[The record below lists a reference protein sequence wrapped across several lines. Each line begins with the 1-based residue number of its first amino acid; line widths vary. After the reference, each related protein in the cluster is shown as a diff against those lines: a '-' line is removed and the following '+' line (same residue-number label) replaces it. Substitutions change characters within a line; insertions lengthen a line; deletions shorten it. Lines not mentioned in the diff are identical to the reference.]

1 VKLFNS
7 NLDVIDEAFEYL
19 INQSSKGE
27 KGQYFTPRYVID
39 LCVKMLNPQEDEYMI
54 DTAAGSSGFPVHTI
68 FHVWRQILEDE
79 GLQASHLF
87 SLEDKPPR
95 CKEYVEDK
103 VFAIDFDE
111 KAVQVARTLNLIA
124 GDGQTNV
131 LHLNTLD
138 YELWDEVTE
147 QDDWD
152 DIYHE
157 GFRRLKKLRPK
168 GSKDYRE
175 FQFDVLMAN
184 PPFAGDIKEPRMI
197 ARYDLA
203 KKPDG
208 KWQTKVGRDILFIER
223 NLDFLKPGGRMA
235 IVLPQGRFNNSSDK
249 NIRNF
254 IAERCRIL
262 AVVGLHGNTFKP
274 HTGTK
279 TSVLF
284 VQKWNDD
291 PKAGALCPRKDDYN
305 IFFATMRK
313 SGKDNSGD
321 KIWRKIT
328 SSTSSSAE
336 DELSELIPPSPVQR
350 VVGVESDFLQDE
362 HGHLVVD
369 HDLYNHEGLTED
381 GIAEAFIEFAKK
393 EKLSFFKPS
402 PSVTPFDA
410 VKYQRLMDGLEA
422 ISLKFSELENLMT
435 IGAEFYQK
443 QYVDAVHTIRNS
455 DMDLDI
461 LSKCSLLITDG
472 DHSAT
477 QYQDEGIYY
486 ILSESVK
493 EGYIDEKIYRFISLE
508 LHQSL
513 KRSEL
518 KPRDIVITKTGVYF
532 GRSAVIPDNFPIANT
547 SAHVG
552 KIEVDESKINSYYLS
567 TFFNSNYGYL
577 QLRRRGIKAT
587 RPEIKL
593 VEFDDILIAKPKREF
608 QDKIE
613 QIIREVGKVKDSA
626 KEIYQQAEDL
636 LLAELGLQDWQPTE
650 ETVAV
655 KSFAESFLSSGRF
668 DAEYYQPKF
677 DQLIERLEEK
687 VELTPL
693 GDLLTLNQKGRQ
705 PDYIEEDDDPSG
717 YLPVINS
724 KYVRAGEVVLSDNRY
739 APIPEGNNPFIQ
751 EGDVLF
757 NGTGVGTVGRC
768 APYFYKQE
776 ALPDTEVTV
785 LRSDTLDPVYLSIYL
800 NSIAGQLQVQKH
812 LQGTSG
818 IIRVYPNDIAQFQ
831 IWEAPDSIQQKIRS
845 KVEASH
851 QKREQSKQLL
861 EIAKTGVERAIETNE
876 ATATTWIN
884 QELETLGIS
893 PLLKGGRGDL
903 HD

>member
-1 VKLFNS
+1 
-7 NLDVIDEAFEYL
+7 LDVIDEAFEYL
-19 INQSSKGE
+19 INQSSKGD

-39 LCVKMLNPQEDEYMI
+39 MCVKMLNPQEDEYMI

-68 FHVWRQILEDE
+68 FHVWRQILDDE
-79 GLQASHLF
+79 GLEASHLF

-111 KAVQVARTLNLIA
+111 KAVRVARTLNLIA

-147 QDDWD
+147 QEDWD

-168 GSKDYRE
+168 GNKDYRE

-203 KKPDG
+203 KKPNG

-249 NIRNF
+249 NIRDY

-279 TSVLF
+279 TSVLL

-291 PKAGALCPRKDDYN
+291 RKAGPLCPRQDDYN

-313 SGKDNSGD
+313 EGKNNSGE
-321 KIWRKIT
+321 KNWRKIKPSP
-328 SSTSSSAE
+328 SSPP
-336 DELSELIPPSPVQR
+336 DDDLSDLMPPSPVQR
-350 VVGVESDFLQDE
+350 VVGGEGDFLQDI

-393 EKLSFFKPS
+393 EKFSFFEPS
-402 PSVTPFDA
+402 PSVAPFDA
-410 VKYQRLMDGLEA
+410 ARYQRLMDGLEA
-422 ISLKFSELENLMT
+422 AVVNFSEIDL
-435 IGAEFYQK
+435 GDRFDAEYFWKDSLRIQAVLKQRETEPFRRLGDFVASAFYPAATQL
-443 QYVDAVHTIRNS
+443 YEFGDTPFIRCVDCINYP
-455 DMDLDI
+455 
-461 LSKCSLLITDG
+461 LIT
-472 DHSAT
+472 
-477 QYQDEGIYY
+477 QDQDD
-486 ILSESVK
+486 LF
-493 EGYIDEKIYRFISLE
+493 EKIPLSFVEESKGVNVLE
-508 LHQSL
+508 KGDL
-513 KRSEL
+513 
-518 KPRDIVITKTGVYF
+518 VITKVGSPCFTSIVEDYGLVALSRTVLGVK
-532 GRSAVIPDNFPIANT
+532 
-547 SAHVG
+547 
-552 KIEVDESKINSYYLS
+552 KIINIDPYYLLVFLRS
-567 TFFNSNYGYL
+567 RFGFQ
-577 QLRRRGIKAT
+577 QLLRQRELTIQYQLTLDRVKKVSIYKASRDFQSLIRKAT
-587 RPEIKL
+587 LKYL
-593 VEFDDILIAKPKREF
+593 DLILLSK
-608 QDKIE
+608 
-613 QIIREVGKVKDSA
+613 SL
-626 KEIYQQAEDL
+626 YSQAEDL
-636 LLAELGLQDWQPTE
+636 LLLELGLQDWQPTE

-705 PDYIEEDDDPSG
+705 PDYIEEDEDTSS

-739 APIPEGNNPFIQ
+739 APIPEGNNPLVIQ
-751 EGDVLF
+751 KGDVLF

-768 APYFYKQE
+768 APYFYEQE

-785 LRSDTLDPVYLSIYL
+785 LRSSTLDPVYLSIYI

-818 IIRVYPNDIAQFQ
+818 IIRVYPGDIAQFQ
-831 IWEAPDSIQQKIRS
+831 IWEAPDSIQKKIKN
-845 KVEASH
+845 KVESSH

-861 EIAKTGVERAIETNE
+861 EIAKTGVERAIEMDE
-876 ATATTWIN
+876 ATATIWIN
-884 QELETLGIS
+884 EQLEALNIKLT
-893 PLLKGGRGDL
+893 
-903 HD
+903 